1 MTGQDIQSPKTSS
14 CLAPQVIIHL
24 YPSFSVHLP
33 LVSQFQDVSFD
44 CITEVMSHKE
54 QNMND
59 YTRLRGEDFMGF
71 IQGFIV
77 VIKSALKESEQQ

>member
-1 MTGQDIQSPKTSS
+1 
-14 CLAPQVIIHL
+14 
-24 YPSFSVHLP
+24 
-33 LVSQFQDVSFD
+33 
-44 CITEVMSHKE
+44 MSHKE